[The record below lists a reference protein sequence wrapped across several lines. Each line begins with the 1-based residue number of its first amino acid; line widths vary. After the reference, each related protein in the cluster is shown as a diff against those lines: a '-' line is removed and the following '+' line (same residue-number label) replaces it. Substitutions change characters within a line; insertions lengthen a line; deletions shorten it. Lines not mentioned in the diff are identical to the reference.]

1 MPADG
6 ANLAIETPDAPMP
19 VGARRR
25 IGGFAKARLRQA
37 ADRQRLASRT
47 RDLLRE
53 VEALL
58 VATPPR

>member
-1 MPADG
+1 
-6 ANLAIETPDAPMP
+6 MP

-37 ADRQRLASRT
+37 ADRQRLASRKH
-47 RDLLRE
+47 DLLRE